1 MTKPKNHF
9 RQRVPG
15 FVDGANPLEF
25 DFDTVEELVN
35 HTYIQEWLNGN
46 PRPILVKSKDV
57 LMVVYNEGFNWWGIG
72 WITNPDDLELPEWGG
87 GKYIAQYSNGTIEV
101 LNKTSKNPV
110 ISSCGGVLTLKD
122 GTECKK
128 IKYEELEE
136 NEKVV

>member
-15 FVDGANPLEF
+15 FVDGGNPLEF

-35 HTYIQEWLNGN
+35 HPYNQEWLNKN
-46 PRPILVKSKDV
+46 PHSILVKSEGI

-72 WITNPDDLELPEWGG
+72 WITNPDDLELPEWEG
-87 GKYIAQYSNGTIEV
+87 GKYIAQYSNGNIEV
-101 LNKTSKNPV
+101 LDKTSKNPM

-128 IKYEELEE
+128 VEYEDWRHCD
-136 NEKVV
+136 